1 MYIGLIDPMTG
12 EGIHTAMESGK
23 IAASVLEDAFTVGN
37 FDSAVLEE
45 YQNRWLNSF
54 GTDFYW
60 YAVVM
65 EIAIRLCKLV
75 VRLQSAKL
83 VCAVVSKATFTKFS
97 KIYQIQCSSSESI

>member
-1 MYIGLIDPMTG
+1 MEKPSCQILTSNWVLCDQILFTYVGLIDPMTG

-45 YQNRWLNSF
+45 YQNKWLNSF
-54 GTDFYW
+54 GTDYYW

-83 VCAVVSKATFTKFS
+83 V
-97 KIYQIQCSSSESI
+97 